1 MDRLF
6 IIGFDANGHYDERDV
21 IKLNDYLAGD
31 SNREITEFR
40 IMPNGEVFIIAT
52 D

>member
-1 MDRLF
+1 MNRLF

-21 IKLNDYLAGD
+21 IKLNDYLNGN
-31 SNREITEFR
+31 SNREITTR
-40 IMPNGEVFIIAT
+40 IMPNGEVFIVVT

>member
-6 IIGFDANGHYDERDV
+6 IIRLDTNGHYDASDV
-21 IKLNDYLAGD
+21 IVLNDYLND
-31 SNREITEFR
+31 NSDREITEIR
-40 IMPNGEVFIIAT
+40 TMPNGEVFIVVT

>member
-6 IIGFDANGHYDERDV
+6 IIRLNTNGHYDGSDIV
-21 IKLNDYLAGD
+21 QLNDYLDGNSD
-31 SNREITEFR
+31 REITEIR
-40 IMPNGEVFIIAT
+40 TMPNGEVFIVVT

>member
-21 IKLNDYLAGD
+21 IKLNDYLDGNSD
-31 SNREITEFR
+31 REITEIR
-40 IMPNGEVFIIAT
+40 IMPNEEVFIIVT

>member
-21 IKLNDYLAGD
+21 IKLNDYLD
-31 SNREITEFR
+31 DNSDREITEMR
-40 IMPNGEVFIIAT
+40 IMPNGEVFIVVT